1 VVTLSET
8 LSAINKVGLGDVYK
22 RMYDDYRDTGLFKR
36 DILKQVGDLTGARY
50 VAHVKLQAFG
60 QGAKERFGI
69 LGFRIVETRTANVR
83 LFVQIWDSRD
93 GTVTWEA
100 MQEMLYS
107 QERVSEEPVTLSTVI
122 TKVAEN
128 IITKLP

>member
-1 VVTLSET
+1 
-8 LSAINKVGLGDVYK
+8 
-22 RMYDDYRDTGLFKR
+22 
-36 DILKQVGDLTGARY
+36 
-50 VAHVKLQAFG
+50 
-60 QGAKERFGI
+60 
-69 LGFRIVETRTANVR
+69 
-83 LFVQIWDSRD
+83 
-93 GTVTWEA
+93 